1 MLIVKTTNP
10 LKEKAIKMVSNMS
23 NEKIEESIDIIKL
36 LDNPALTNEDIKSL
50 KWYILGHLKGKLE
63 SDK

>member
-1 MLIVKTTNP
+1 
-10 LKEKAIKMVSNMS
+10 MVSNMS